1 MAARGG
7 CELLVRFCLFC
18 DLGLRM
24 NGMPCGQWTPALI
37 WAVDIGHKMI
47 DLLLIRA
54 ENFSAFGRWQRH
66 SRDCW
71 LSEAF

>member
-7 CELLVRFCLFC
+7 CELLDAFLFILRSRPSHEWDAVRS
-18 DLGLRM
+18 M
-24 NGMPCGQWTPALI
+24 NAHLI